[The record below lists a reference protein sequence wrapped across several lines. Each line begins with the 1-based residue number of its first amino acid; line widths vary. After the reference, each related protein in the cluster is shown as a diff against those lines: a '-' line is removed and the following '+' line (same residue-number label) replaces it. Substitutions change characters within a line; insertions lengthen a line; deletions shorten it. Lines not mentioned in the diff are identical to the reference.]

1 MVGSSHRLKGMTA
14 PRCTF
19 SDSIDFLLAT
29 PRIYSFVEAAR
40 VQPPR
45 PFAPAH
51 DAFTRLLQRLEPEPA
66 TLWLEVAPLIERKQG
81 ALVLDDSTL
90 DKPYAQKIALV
101 THHWSGKHHAVVAG
115 INLISVVWTDG
126 DRLYPVDY
134 RLYDRAGDGLT
145 KNDHFRN
152 MLATAFERGFRP
164 SCVLFDG
171 WYAGLDNLKKVRDY
185 GWTFL
190 TRLKSNRLVNQDR
203 TKNRPVETWPIAAT
217 GTVVHLAGFG
227 LVKVFRIVGRDGE
240 WEHWATNDLGMDE
253 LARLAFA
260 EQSWAVEEYHRGIKQ
275 YCGVE
280 RCQVRSAR
288 GQRNHIGSSLR
299 AFVRLEYHRFT
310 TGVSWFTAKF
320 QIIRSAVRAYLA
332 DPLYTLPL
340 TA

>member
-1 MVGSSHRLKGMTA
+1 MTT
-14 PRCTF
+14 PRCVPT
-19 SDSIDFLLAT
+19 DYIDFLIAT
-29 PRIYSFVEAAR
+29 PRVYSLLEAGR
-40 VQPPR
+40 VQLPD

-51 DAFTRLLQRLEPEPA
+51 DAFTRLLQRLEPDPT
-66 TLWLEVAPLIERKQG
+66 TLWNEVAPLIERKQG
-81 ALVLDDSTL
+81 VLVLDDSTL
-90 DKPYAQKIALV
+90 DKPYAHKIALV
-101 THHWSGKHHAVVAG
+101 NHHWSGKHHAVVNG

-152 MLATAFERGFRP
+152 MLETAFARGFQP

-171 WYAGLDNLKKVRDY
+171 WYAGLDNLKKVREY
-185 GWTFL
+185 HWTFL

-203 TKNRPVETWPIAAT
+203 TKNRPVGTWPIAAT
-217 GTVVHLAGFG
+217 GTVVHLSGFG

-240 WEHWATNDLGMDE
+240 IEHWATNDLAMEE

-275 YCGVE
+275 FCGVE
-280 RCQVRSAR
+280 RCQVRSAK

-310 TGVSWFTAKF
+310 TGVSWFATKF
-320 QIIRSAVRAYLA
+320 EIIRSAVRAYLV
-332 DPLYTLPL
+332 DPLYKLPES
-340 TA
+340 A